1 MPQSESVAIGSC
13 VKLSIVDANARD
25 YLANERTLMAHTRTA
40 CACVGLGVALASTG
54 LNTVTRGSSSVGL
67 VLVILGTFI
76 FLYATPRYYFN
87 LVSIAHNNFALDYT
101 TPAFFTLILLAAAVL
116 SFYFVVSQ

>member
-1 MPQSESVAIGSC
+1 MPDEPVSIGSC

-40 CACVGLGVALASTG
+40 FACLGLGVAISSTI
-54 LNTVTRGSSSVGL
+54 LTSNSRNSAVTGL
-67 VLVILGTFI
+67 VLVVLGGLI

-87 LVSIAHNNFALDYT
+87 LLSIAHNSFALDYV
-101 TPAFFTLILLAAAVL
+101 TPALFTSVLLVAAVW
-116 SFYFVVSQ
+116 SFILVVTR